1 MSFPDTPLQ
10 GSVDSIGWG
19 IAQQNG
25 RARRAER
32 VHPIVQHER
41 LPLRG
46 VAHLSA
52 DDAGRQEAAH
62 AAMRSPVPSADELA

>member
-1 MSFPDTPLQ
+1 MSYPDTPLQ

-46 VAHLSA
+46 VAHLYA
-52 DDAGRQEAAH
+52 V
-62 AAMRSPVPSADELA
+62 MRSPVPSADELA

>member
-32 VHPIVQHER
+32 VHPIVQHEGFHYVELLTCLQMTQDAKK
-41 LPLRG
+41 LPM
-46 VAHLSA
+46 
-52 DDAGRQEAAH
+52 QQ
-62 AAMRSPVPSADELA
+62 